1 MSWNQRKSTGVCKR
15 VCIGYM
21 NSEQYGAEKSM
32 NYYLT
37 KRKKANRSYWY
48 VFFPDP
54 EDSRKSLKSV
64 SVEKLRKQL
73 GLNTRT
79 PLTREKEAY
88 AIVERALSEG
98 LVNLNQEATEF
109 SQFVLDFWDYDT
121 SSYIRRRNQKSPNSI
136 GQDYARTMKANFENH
151 AKPHLPK
158 KLEIAQVT
166 ALHIEKVIDVLLDD
180 GTLANATIQKIS
192 QSMAVPLKEATRRKL
207 VAHNPMDGVE
217 PLSSTYKK
225 RGIYTVEEIQNVLAH
240 LYRKGTDG
248 VQEIRKVRGPGKTIV
263 EKSYLVTTDLKPYLA
278 VALSA
283 FTGMRSGEVR
293 AVCSEQIQLVNQE
306 FGLITVDRAVNDYAG
321 EKSTKGKRNRRVP
334 VSRELCEQLLE
345 MAQKNPH
352 PESSRVFWSET
363 ADKNPIADSYILK
376 QFYRALEAIGIT
388 EDQRKKRNLDYHSLR
403 HTINS
408 SMRGRIHD
416 KTLRAVIGHESAQM
430 TERYSHETDEEILA
444 VGSAVM
450 QLFHSNNKTEKD

>member
-1 MSWNQRKSTGVCKR
+1 
-15 VCIGYM
+15 
-21 NSEQYGAEKSM
+21 M

-48 VFFPDP
+48 VFFTNP
-54 EDSRKSLKSV
+54 EDSREILKSI
-64 SVEKLRKQL
+64 SIEKLRKQL
-73 GLNTRT
+73 RLNNRT
-79 PLTREKEAY
+79 PLTRQKEAY
-88 AIVERALSEG
+88 AIVERAIAEG
-98 LVNLNQEATEF
+98 LINLNQESADF
-109 SQFVLDFWDYDT
+109 NQFVLDFWDYET

-136 GQDYARTMKANFENH
+136 GHDYARTMRANFENH

-158 KLEIAQVT
+158 KLNIAQVT
-166 ALHIEKVIDVLLDD
+166 ALHIEKVIDALLDE
-180 GTLANATIQKIS
+180 GKLSNATIQKVV
-192 QSMAVPLKEATRRKL
+192 QSLAVPLKEATRRKL

-217 PLSSTYKK
+217 PISSTYKK

-240 LYRKGTDG
+240 LYQKGTEG

-263 EKSYLVTTDLKPYLA
+263 EKPYLVKTDLKPYLA

-293 AVCSEQIQLVNQE
+293 AVCAEQIQLVNSE
-306 FGLITVDRAVNDYAG
+306 FGFISVDRAVNDYAG

-334 VSRELCEQLLE
+334 VSRELCEALLE
-345 MAQKNPH
+345 MAEKNPH
-352 PESSRVFWSET
+352 PGSSRVFWSEAT
-363 ADKNPIADSYILK
+363 EKNPIADSYILK
-376 QFYRALEAIGIT
+376 QFYRALETIGIT
-388 EDQRKKRNLDYHSLR
+388 EEQRKVRNLDYHSLR

-408 SMRGRIHD
+408 AMRGRIHD

-450 QLFHSNNKTEKD
+450 NLYQTTNDINCDP